1 MNTVVPDQKYPASPP
16 QGAVAIRLV
25 QHRDVP
31 AHQIAPAKSMR
42 GERPRDAQLVATPAY
57 QPTAA
62 ECYGCVDWFQF

>member
-1 MNTVVPDQKYPASPP
+1 MNTMIPDHKQPASPP

-25 QHRDVP
+25 QHRDAP
-31 AHQIAPAKSMR
+31 ARQIAPAKSMR
-42 GERPRDAQLVATPAY
+42 GERPRDSRLANTPAH